1 MQTLADTEM
10 LGVVPEW
17 LALPGT
23 VLGVFNV
30 VVAMALG
37 NSFKLFKDGDGAP
50 FVPTASE
57 KLKSLFSGETGCLRP
72 DGQALNLSTCADLHL
87 IDLGSGTGSIVRAAT
102 RIGGFGRASGYEL
115 NPLLYQLSVV
125 ASLGRA
131 NEHFH
136 LVSLWDADLGTADV
150 VVVYGYP
157 SFIEPLGIQ
166 LASELKDGALVVS
179 NAYPIPNCVPHLE
192 LLNEIPVETPVWSPD
207 ASSSLWLYRVS
218 RRSEDDTVPSTAMAA
233 AGVPRRAAAQQHRTA
248 QPRCCIARDL
258 RSELASRKL
267 GRRRRGSA
275 ASDAVRDAVLRWSER
290 PPEEEAR
297 STPGERADD
306 DGHAEAARAA
316 VEAMLERRS
325 QADSLAAFCD
335 SGAVDEMATLL
346 QQAQAAEEEAAAAL
360 ARAAKLRAAAN
371 EAMSKLKAEAV
382 HTQMSEAMAA
392 WSDKM
397 ENEQRGEEDLRA
409 AMQAAMERSG
419 GER

>member
-1 MQTLADTEM
+1 MDLVRPHTPPISPRLVREGPALSHEVLHPSGHMQGTLLLSLLVTTDALFISPTTLQTAPCMRSRSVLQQRTAPDKCCMQTLADTEM

-233 AGVPRRAAAQQHRTA
+233 AGVPRRAAAQQHRTGPQERVGESKA
-248 QPRCCIARDL
+248 WPAAPWQRSQRCRAR
-258 RSELASRKL
+258 
-267 GRRRRGSA
+267 
-275 ASDAVRDAVLRWSER
+275 
-290 PPEEEAR
+290 R
-297 STPGERADD
+297 STAMV
-306 DGHAEAARAA
+306 RAA
-316 VEAMLERRS
+316 TGGG
-325 QADSLAAFCD
+325 
-335 SGAVDEMATLL
+335 GAI
-346 QQAQAAEEEAAAAL
+346 
-360 ARAAKLRAAAN
+360 N
-371 EAMSKLKAEAV
+371 
-382 HTQMSEAMAA
+382 A
-392 WSDKM
+392 WGAC
-397 ENEQRGEEDLRA
+397 R
-409 AMQAAMERSG
+409 
-419 GER
+419 